1 MTGKENFVDFD
12 FWLIQKMK
20 HGDENAFDVFV
31 RKYYKKIL
39 DYCFYHCMDKSYA
52 EDLTQETF
60 VRFFAKLSD
69 YRYRG
74 KTINYLYTIAGNLC
88 KDYFKKAKDCILD
101 EHIIDTQ
108 GSSDNSGAD
117 DILNKL
123 AIQNA
128 LMELPDELREIIVLY
143 YFQGLKLA
151 EIADVLHIGLPLVKY
166 RMKQA
171 KIKLE
176 DLLKED

>member
-1 MTGKENFVDFD
+1 M
-12 FWLIQKMK
+12 
-20 HGDENAFDVFV
+20 
-31 RKYYKKIL
+31 
-39 DYCFYHCMDKSYA
+39 
-52 EDLTQETF
+52 
-60 VRFFAKLSD
+60 
-69 YRYRG
+69 
-74 KTINYLYTIAGNLC
+74 
-88 KDYFKKAKDCILD
+88 D
-101 EHIIDTQ
+101 EHIIGTQ

-128 LMELPDELREIIVLY
+128 LMELPDELREIVVLY

>member
-1 MTGKENFVDFD
+1 MDID

-20 HGDENAFDVFV
+20 HGDENAFNVFV
-31 RKYYKKIL
+31 HKYYKKIL
-39 DYCFYHCMDKSYA
+39 DYCVYHCMDKSYA

-88 KDYFKKAKDCILD
+88 KDYFKKAKDSMMD
-101 EHIIDTQ
+101 EQVMENQSSLGLSEVDEIID
-108 GSSDNSGAD
+108 
-117 DILNKL
+117 KL
-123 AIQNA
+123 AIQGA
-128 LMELPDELREIIVLY
+128 LAELQEELREIIVLY
-143 YFQGLKLA
+143 YFQGLKLS
-151 EIADVLHIGLPLVKY
+151 EISDVLHIGLPLVKY

-171 KIKLE
+171 KLKLE

>member
-1 MTGKENFVDFD
+1 MDID

-20 HGDENAFDVFV
+20 HGDENAFNVFV
-31 RKYYKKIL
+31 HKYYKKIL
-39 DYCFYHCMDKSYA
+39 DYCVYHCMDKSYA

-88 KDYFKKAKDCILD
+88 KDYFKKAKDSMID
-101 EHIIDTQ
+101 EQVMENQSSLGPSEPDEIID
-108 GSSDNSGAD
+108 
-117 DILNKL
+117 KL
-123 AIQNA
+123 AIQVA
-128 LMELPDELREIIVLY
+128 LAELQEELREIIVLY
-143 YFQGLKLA
+143 YFQGLKLS
-151 EIADVLHIGLPLVKY
+151 EIADALDIGLPLVKY

-171 KIKLE
+171 KLKLE
-176 DLLKED
+176 NLLKED